1 MYDFVLTMPAYIGLL
16 SSTDVFSDSST
27 TNVDVIIVTLLKV
40 SRFVYRLSCF
50 ALVATLKCLYLR
62 TFSHVFPKIEFI

>member
-27 TNVDVIIVTLLKV
+27 ANVDVIIVTLLKV
-40 SRFVYRLSCF
+40 SRFV
-50 ALVATLKCLYLR
+50 
-62 TFSHVFPKIEFI
+62 